1 MPENAVNLSSLALD
15 TPQARVAL
23 GTVAANLLQLAGQ
36 VTFFVNA
43 GDLVEIA
50 PPGEVELDATE
61 VMHALQAL
69 LQKGYTDEQLQEY
82 LRGREA
88 RLRNAQRAGRV
99 QIMGKGATDGGVL

>member
-1 MPENAVNLSSLALD
+1 MAETSTNLSSLALD

-23 GTVAANLLQLAGQ
+23 GTVAANLLTLAGQ

-43 GDLVEIA
+43 DDLVEIA
-50 PPGEVELDATE
+50 PPGEVELDACE
-61 VMHALQAL
+61 PVAALEKL
-69 LQKGYTDEQLQEY
+69 LQRGYTDEQLQEY

-99 QIMGKGATDGGVL
+99 QIGSKGATDGGVL